1 MATYKELHGVNI
13 QYRDSDATA
22 NEGDVWYNSGT
33 STLKMYASLGSWA
46 SGNDLNNANDEAGYL
61 GTQTAA
67 MHFGGRNPSV
77 SGLTDTETYD
87 GSTWSETADLPATV
101 YMNAGFGTTTAG
113 VSVGGLPVRADTDE
127 WNGTAWTEVNDLNT
141 ARRLFRGDG
150 IQTAALVAAGGP
162 GSKTEV
168 ETYDGTN
175 WTEVGDISTGGTGRT
190 VQGNNATAICTSGD
204 YSLNNES
211 WDGSS
216 WTEVANVNTG
226 RIKHGGCGSSTSAII
241 FGGLITPAPPERVGG
256 ETEQWDGTSWT
267 EVADLNTDRRN
278 WSCSAGSSTSAVGAG
293 GEAGGTILAA
303 TEEWDYSASVE
314 TVAFD

>member
-22 NEGDVWYNSGT
+22 IEGDVWYNSGT

-127 WNGTAWTEVNDLNT
+127 WNGTAWAE
-141 ARRLFRGDG
+141 
-150 IQTAALVAAGGP
+150 AAAFSTSRVLHNAG
-162 GSKTEV
+162 
-168 ETYDGTN
+168 
-175 WTEVGDISTGGTGRT
+175 TGGSGAKEGILMGG
-190 VQGNNATAICTSGD
+190 VPVSTAC
-204 YSLNNES
+204 EE
-211 WDGSS
+211 W
-216 WTEVANVNTG
+216 
-226 RIKHGGCGSSTSAII
+226 TSA
-241 FGGLITPAPPERVGG
+241 L
-256 ETEQWDGTSWT
+256 
-267 EVADLNTDRRN
+267 
-278 WSCSAGSSTSAVGAG
+278 AVQ
-293 GEAGGTILAA
+293 
-303 TEEWDYSASVE
+303 